1 MQAGRALPQA
11 RWTHPRRKPAY
22 RRDLA
27 RVSEAA
33 LCGLPAGPSGAAQPA
48 KSSGSLRC
56 SHATP
61 PQSPINLACAAP
73 PRQLPFELA
82 CASAAAVAIAHSS

>member
-33 LCGLPAGPSGAAQPA
+33 LCGLPAGPA

-82 CASAAAVAIAHSS
+82 CAGAAAVAIGHSS